1 VEKIHK
7 NRQSSGF
14 VMPSDKNPS
23 DDKTS
28 AKINASDLLKDY
40 QTLSQE
46 YFQILDISKEIL
58 NELEKEVNEVKLSQ
72 LLDRKLEI
80 GKRIEL
86 LSQRIANQDIRSLSS
101 DKSIL
106 NEVKMELEKIKSL
119 ANKLWDIEREIK
131 KTL

>member
-1 VEKIHK
+1 
-7 NRQSSGF
+7 
-14 VMPSDKNPS
+14 MPSDKKSS

-28 AKINASDLLKDY
+28 AKINASDILKDY

-46 YFQILDISKEIL
+46 YFRILDISKEIL
-58 NELEKEVNEVKLSQ
+58 NELEKEANEVKLSQ

-86 LSQRIANQDIRSLSS
+86 LSQRIANQDIGSLSS

-119 ANKLWDIEREIK
+119 ANKLWDLEREIK
-131 KTL
+131 KVL